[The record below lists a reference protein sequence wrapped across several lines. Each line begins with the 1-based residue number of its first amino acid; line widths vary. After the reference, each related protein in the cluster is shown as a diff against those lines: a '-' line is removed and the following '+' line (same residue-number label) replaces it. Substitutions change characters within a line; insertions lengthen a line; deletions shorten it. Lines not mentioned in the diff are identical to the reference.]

1 MLLPYIHKTD
11 AALVE
16 DLMYAGNHLLSDSA
30 VAAVYGEIQ
39 VDMVLPGQ
47 EVDEVSKKD
56 RMKLERVMK

>member
-1 MLLPYIHKTD
+1 MPYIHKTD

>member
-1 MLLPYIHKTD
+1 VLLPYIHKTD

-47 EVDEVSKKD
+47 EVDDVSKKD

>member
-1 MLLPYIHKTD
+1 MLLPHIHKTD

-56 RMKLERVMK
+56 RMKVERVMK

>member
-47 EVDEVSKKD
+47 EVDDVSKKD

>member
-1 MLLPYIHKTD
+1 VLLPYIHKTD